1 MKILPESITPSEEQ
15 PQIVESAEMLSDLL
29 EQFAKATT
37 EPVMNVDEFL
47 DLPDEQVTEEQ
58 LECESDEE
66 EGQVGARSILNL
78 H

>member
-37 EPVMNVDEFL
+37 EPVMNVDDFL

-58 LECESDEE
+58 LGCQSDEE
-66 EGQVGARSILNL
+66 EGQVGARSSLNL